1 MKNKILNLSIFSAIV
16 ILINGC
22 TPSYNQEQLQV
33 VNKTKEL
40 CKSQVKSDKPW
51 HISNL
56 YDCKT
61 NSFFIPYE
69 LWSGAKYTGDKTDS
83 KNHQV
88 NRQSETSHYG
98 KSGRL
103 SYSDLSISGTTK
115 WTSDEYNKDFDIY
128 TRDSDGKIQY
138 FIANDMGIGRVYD
151 DRGNGRYFNGTNIKF
166 PAGYG
171 WRLNE
176 ARSSSYEVVKNG
188 RTKYRNTTIKIINMK
203 FNDKDE
209 LHGITFEWYPKDVEL
224 DHIYT
229 YQVDVGLVETRRP

>member
-1 MKNKILNLSIFSAIV
+1 MKQRISYVIFVIS
-16 ILINGC
+16 ILIFVSGC
-22 TPSYNQEQLQV
+22 ATSYNQEQLQV
-33 VNKTKEL
+33 ITKTKEL
-40 CKSQVKSDKPW
+40 CKNQVKSDNPW

-61 NSFFIPYE
+61 QSFFIPYE
-69 LWSGAKYTGDKTDS
+69 LWSGAEYKGDKTNS

-88 NRQSETSHYG
+88 NKQTETAHYG

-103 SYSDLSISGTTK
+103 SYADLSIIGTTK
-115 WTSDEYNKDFDIY
+115 WKSDEYNKEFDIY
-128 TRDSDGKIQY
+128 TRERDDKVQH
-138 FIANDMGIGRVYD
+138 FVANDMGIGRVYD

-188 RTKYRNTTIKIINMK
+188 RTKYRDTTIKIINIK
-203 FNDKDE
+203 FTPNNKFYS
-209 LHGITFEWYPKDVEL
+209 ITFEWYPKSGEL

-229 YQVDVGLVETRRP
+229 YQVDIGLVETRRP